1 MPKNKNKDHLH
12 QDKKVH
18 TNKKN
23 IFLQD
28 RSYQIKK
35 IILRIPLIISQKKR
49 LNLVLEYRPLKK
61 MEANI
66 IIKEN
71 ESTII

>member
-18 TNKKN
+18 INKKN

-28 RSYQIKK
+28 RSLQIKK
-35 IILRIPLIISQKKR
+35 IILRIPLTKPQKKR
-49 LNLVLEYRPLKK
+49 LSLVLEYYPLKK
-61 MEANI
+61 VEANI

>member
-1 MPKNKNKDHLH
+1 VPKNKNKDHLH

-35 IILRIPLIISQKKR
+35 IILRILLIIPQKKR

>member
-35 IILRIPLIISQKKR
+35 IILRIPLIIPQKKR

>member
-1 MPKNKNKDHLH
+1 VPKNKNKDHLH

-35 IILRIPLIISQKKR
+35 IILRIPLIIPQKKR